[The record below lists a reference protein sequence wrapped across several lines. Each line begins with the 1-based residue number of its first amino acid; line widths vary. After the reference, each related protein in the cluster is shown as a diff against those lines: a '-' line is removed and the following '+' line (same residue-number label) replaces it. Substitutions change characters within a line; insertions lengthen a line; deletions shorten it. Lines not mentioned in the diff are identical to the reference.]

1 MKNQLIVANKKIEDY
16 AYQLYGNLVK
26 STSEESVDMILKQ
39 ISDITIQDTT
49 NTKLTQL
56 SVLGVKTNP
65 ELVVEVLKN
74 KAPDIALDLA
84 VIGAIELT
92 KMAQNNPKALLLK
105 GDDK

>member
-1 MKNQLIVANKKIEDY
+1 MELLVTNKSIGDYVKDLYDNLIKT
-16 AYQLYGNLVK
+16 
-26 STSEESVDMILKQ
+26 SSEESVDSILKQ
-39 ISDITIQDTT
+39 IADITIQDSS

-65 ELVVEVLKN
+65 ELVVEILKE

-84 VIGAIELT
+84 VIGAMELT
-92 KMAQNNPKALLLK
+92 KMAQSNPKVLLLE

>member
-1 MKNQLIVANKKIEDY
+1 MKNQLVVTNKKIEDY

-26 STSEESVDMILKQ
+26 STSEESVDVILKQ
-39 ISDITIQDTT
+39 IADITIQDTT

-65 ELVVEVLKN
+65 ELVVEVLKD
-74 KAPDIALDLA
+74 KVPSIALDLA
-84 VIGAIELT
+84 VIGAMELT
-92 KMAQNNPKALLLK
+92 KMAQNNPKVLLLK